1 MGLDRDATHGTARDA
16 TGDAATGDS
25 TGGAVGDTVRRLR
38 DGMGRGVLSFP
49 LTSFHDDG
57 SLDPDGFRA
66 HVAAQIA
73 TAPGALFPACGTGEF
88 FSLDEDEYRQTVT
101 IAVEEAA
108 GRLPVVAGVGYGWAQ
123 AARFARIAEQAGADA
138 LLVLPHYLVAAPQ
151 DGLVAQLE
159 QIAARTR
166 LPLIAYQRGQV
177 AFSAASLRHIV
188 RIPNVIGL
196 KDGHSDLDRLQRLTL
211 AAPEDFLFFNGAAT
225 AEIQARAY
233 ATVGV
238 PAYSSAVHAFA
249 PEIANAFFAAL
260 HDGDGTDGRDGGGR
274 RGDEGDKTVQRL
286 LRDFYVPFV
295 ELRDR
300 VPGYAVSLVKAA
312 ARLRGRPVGP
322 VRAPLTE
329 PSPADLADLATLLT
343 TGLDLVG
350 AAL

>member
-1 MGLDRDATHGTARDA
+1 MAH
-16 TGDAATGDS
+16 
-25 TGGAVGDTVRRLR
+25 
-38 DGMGRGVLSFP
+38 GVLSFP

-57 SLDPDGFRA
+57 TLDPDGFRA
-66 HVAAQIA
+66 HLA
-73 TAPGALFPACGTGEF
+73 TQLEWGPGAVFPACGTGEF
-88 FSLDEDEYRQTVT
+88 FSLDEDEYRQVVT
-101 IAVEEAA
+101 IAVQEAG
-108 GRLPVVAGVGYGWAQ
+108 GRVPVVAGIGYGWAQ
-123 AARFARIAEQAGADA
+123 AVRFARIAEEAGADA

-159 QIAARTR
+159 QLAARTP

-177 AFSAASLRHIV
+177 SFGVAAFR
-188 RIPNVIGL
+188 RITAIPGVIGL

-211 AAPEDFLFFNGAAT
+211 AAPEDFLFFNGAST

-249 PEIANAFFAAL
+249 PEIANAFFTAL
-260 HDGDGTDGRDGGGR
+260 RDGDDGTV
-274 RGDEGDKTVQRL
+274 EKL
-286 LRDFYVPFV
+286 LRDFYVPLV

-322 VRAPLTE
+322 VRAPLTD
-329 PSPADLADLATLLT
+329 PSDADLAALRPLLT

>member
-1 MGLDRDATHGTARDA
+1 MVTVNPGH
-16 TGDAATGDS
+16 
-25 TGGAVGDTVRRLR
+25 DTVRRLR
-38 DGMGRGVLSFP
+38 DGMARGVLSFP

-57 SLDPDGFRA
+57 SLDPDGFRS
-66 HVAAQIA
+66 HVADRLAA
-73 TAPGALFPACGTGEF
+73 DPGALFPACGTGEF
-88 FSLDEDEYRQTVT
+88 FSLDEDEYRQVVT

-108 GRLPVVAGVGYGWAQ
+108 GRVPVVAGTGYGWAQ
-123 AARFARIAEQAGADA
+123 AVRFARIAEEAGADA

-159 QIAARTR
+159 QIAARTP

-177 AFSAASLRHIV
+177 AFTVASLRRLAALPTV
-188 RIPNVIGL
+188 VGL

-211 AAPEDFLFFNGAAT
+211 AAPDDFLFFNGAAT

-233 ATVGV
+233 AAVGV

-249 PEIANAFFAAL
+249 PEIANAFFAAV
-260 HDGDGTDGRDGGGR
+260 RDR
-274 RGDEGDKTVQRL
+274 DDKTTDRL
-286 LRDFYVPFV
+286 LRDFYVPLV

-312 ARLRGRPVGP
+312 ARLRGSRVGP
-322 VRAPLTE
+322 VRAPLTD
-329 PSPADLADLATLLT
+329 PSPADLDALRALLT
-343 TGLDLVG
+343 AGLDLVG

>member
-1 MGLDRDATHGTARDA
+1 MSLVTDTA
-16 TGDAATGDS
+16 
-25 TGGAVGDTVRRLR
+25 RRLR
-38 DGMGRGVLSFP
+38 EGMASGVLSFP

-73 TAPGALFPACGTGEF
+73 TAPGAVFPACGTGEF
-88 FSLDEDEYRQTVT
+88 FSLDEDEYRQVVT
-101 IAVEEAA
+101 IAVEEAG
-108 GRLPVVAGVGYGWAQ
+108 GRVPVVAGIGYGWAQ
-123 AARFARIAEQAGADA
+123 AVRFARIAEEAGADA

-159 QIAARTR
+159 QIASRTR

-177 AFSAASLRHIV
+177 AFTAASLK
-188 RIPNVIGL
+188 RIAAIPGVIGL

-211 AAPEDFLFFNGAAT
+211 AAPEGFLFFNGAST
-225 AEIQARAY
+225 AEVQARAY
-233 ATVGV
+233 ATVGI

-249 PEIANAFFAAL
+249 PEIANAFFGAL
-260 HDGDGTDGRDGGGR
+260 KDGDDGTV
-274 RGDEGDKTVQRL
+274 EKL
-286 LRDFYVPFV
+286 LRDFYVPLV

-322 VRAPLTE
+322 VRAPLTD
-329 PSPADLADLATLLT
+329 PSAADLADLKLLLS

-350 AAL
+350 ASL

>member
-1 MGLDRDATHGTARDA
+1 MAG
-16 TGDAATGDS
+16 
-25 TGGAVGDTVRRLR
+25 
-38 DGMGRGVLSFP
+38 GVLSFP

-57 SLDPDGFRA
+57 SLDPAGFRT
-66 HVAAQIA
+66 HVAARIA
-73 TAPGALFPACGTGEF
+73 TAPGAVFPACGTGEF
-88 FSLDEDEYRQTVT
+88 FSLDEDEYRTVVT

-108 GRLPVVAGVGYGWAQ
+108 GRVPVVAGVGYGWAQ
-123 AARFARIAEQAGADA
+123 ATRFARIAEEAGADA

-159 QIAARTR
+159 QLAARTR

-177 AFSAASLRHIV
+177 AFTASSLR
-188 RIPNVIGL
+188 RIAAIPGVIGL

-211 AAPEDFLFFNGAAT
+211 AAPEGFLFFNGAST

-260 HDGDGTDGRDGGGR
+260 RDA
-274 RGDEGDKTVQRL
+274 DDKTVERL
-286 LRDFYVPFV
+286 LRDFYVPLV

-312 ARLRGRPVGP
+312 ARLRGQPVGP
-322 VRAPLTE
+322 VRAPLTD
-329 PSPADLADLATLLT
+329 PSDADLAELTTLLA

>member
-1 MGLDRDATHGTARDA
+1 MNA
-16 TGDAATGDS
+16 
-25 TGGAVGDTVRRLR
+25 DTETVVRRLR
-38 DGMGRGVLSFP
+38 DGMAGGVLSFP

-57 SLDPDGFRA
+57 SLDPAGFRT

-73 TAPGALFPACGTGEF
+73 TAPGAVFPACGTGEF
-88 FSLDEDEYRQTVT
+88 FSLDEDEYRTVVT
-101 IAVEEAA
+101 LAVEEAA
-108 GRLPVVAGVGYGWAQ
+108 GRVPVVAGVGYGWAQ
-123 AARFARIAEQAGADA
+123 AARFARIAEEAGADA

-159 QIAARTR
+159 QLAARTR

-177 AFSAASLRHIV
+177 AFTASSLR
-188 RIPNVIGL
+188 RIAAIPGVIGL

-211 AAPEDFLFFNGAAT
+211 AAPEGFLFFNGAST

-260 HDGDGTDGRDGGGR
+260 QDGD
-274 RGDEGDKTVQRL
+274 DKMVERL

-322 VRAPLTE
+322 VRAPLTD
-329 PSPADLADLATLLT
+329 PSAADLADLTVLLA

>member
-1 MGLDRDATHGTARDA
+1 VSLH
-16 TGDAATGDS
+16 TG
-25 TGGAVGDTVRRLR
+25 TVRRLR
-38 DGMGRGVLSFP
+38 DGMAKGVLSFP

-57 SLDPDGFRA
+57 SLDPEGLRA
-66 HVAAQIA
+66 HVAAQLA
-73 TAPGALFPACGTGEF
+73 TAPGAVFPACGTGEF
-88 FSLDEDEYRQTVT
+88 FSLDEDEYRQVVT
-101 IAVEEAA
+101 ITVEEAA
-108 GRLPVVAGVGYGWAQ
+108 GRVPVVAGTGYGWAQ
-123 AARFARIAEQAGADA
+123 AARFARIAEEAGADA
-138 LLVLPHYLVAAPQ
+138 LLVLPHYLTAAPQ

-177 AFSAASLRHIV
+177 AYTAQSFRRIA

-211 AAPEDFLFFNGAAT
+211 AAPDGFLFFNGAST

-249 PEIANAFFAAL
+249 PEIANAFFTAL
-260 HDGDGTDGRDGGGR
+260 HKDDPATLD
-274 RGDEGDKTVQRL
+274 TL
-286 LRDFYVPFV
+286 LRDFYVPLV

-322 VRAPLTE
+322 VRAPLTD
-329 PSPADLADLATLLT
+329 PSPADLADLKALLT

-350 AAL
+350 ASL

>member
-1 MGLDRDATHGTARDA
+1 MGRRVVRTLHA
-16 TGDAATGDS
+16 
-25 TGGAVGDTVRRLR
+25 DTVRRLR
-38 DGMGRGVLSFP
+38 DGMARGVLSFP

-57 SLDPDGFRA
+57 TLDPDGFRA

-73 TAPGALFPACGTGEF
+73 TGPGAVFPACGTGEF
-88 FSLDEDEYRQTVT
+88 FSLDEDEYRQVVTV
-101 IAVEEAA
+101 AVEEAG
-108 GRLPVVAGVGYGWAQ
+108 GRVPVVAGVGYGWAQ
-123 AARFARIAEQAGADA
+123 AARFARIAQEAGADA

-159 QIAARTR
+159 QLAARTS

-177 AFSAASLRHIV
+177 ALGVAAFR
-188 RIPNVIGL
+188 RITAIPGVVGL

-211 AAPEDFLFFNGAAT
+211 SAPEDFLFFNGAAT

-233 ATVGV
+233 AAVGV

-249 PEIANAFFAAL
+249 PEIADAFFTAL
-260 HDGDGTDGRDGGGR
+260 RDGDDGTV
-274 RGDEGDKTVQRL
+274 EKL
-286 LRDFYVPFV
+286 LRDFYVPLV

-322 VRAPLTE
+322 VRAPLTD
-329 PSPADLADLATLLT
+329 PAAADLAELRQLLT

>member
-1 MGLDRDATHGTARDA
+1 MSLD
-16 TGDAATGDS
+16 TGD
-25 TGGAVGDTVRRLR
+25 VVRRLGE
-38 DGMGRGVLSFP
+38 GMAGGVLSFP

-57 SLDPDGFRA
+57 SLDPDGFRT

-73 TAPGALFPACGTGEF
+73 TAPGAVFPACGTGEF
-88 FSLDEDEYRQTVT
+88 FSLDEDEYRTVVSV
-101 IAVEEAA
+101 AVQESA
-108 GRLPVVAGVGYGWAQ
+108 GRVPVVAGIGYGWAQ
-123 AARFARIAEQAGADA
+123 AVRFARIAEEAGADA

-151 DGLVAQLE
+151 EGLVRQVAE
-159 QIAARTR
+159 IAARTR

-177 AFSAASLRHIV
+177 TFGVEAFRQLAA
-188 RIPNVIGL
+188 IPTVIGL

-211 AAPEDFLFFNGAAT
+211 AAPEGFLFFNGAAT

-249 PEIANAFFAAL
+249 PEIADAFFGAL
-260 HDGDGTDGRDGGGR
+260 KAGEEGTV
-274 RGDEGDKTVQRL
+274 EKL
-286 LRDFYVPFV
+286 LRDFYVPLV

-322 VRAPLTE
+322 VRAPLTD
-329 PSPADLADLATLLT
+329 PSAADLADLTSLLA

-350 AAL
+350 ADL

>member
-1 MGLDRDATHGTARDA
+1 
-16 TGDAATGDS
+16 
-25 TGGAVGDTVRRLR
+25 VNGDTETVVRRLR
-38 DGMGRGVLSFP
+38 DGMAGGVLSFP

-57 SLDPDGFRA
+57 SLDPDGFRT
-66 HVAAQIA
+66 HVAARIA
-73 TAPGALFPACGTGEF
+73 TAPGAVFPACGTGEF
-88 FSLDEDEYRQTVT
+88 FSLDEDEYRQVVT
-101 IAVEEAA
+101 ITVEEAA
-108 GRLPVVAGVGYGWAQ
+108 GRVPVVAGVGYGWAQ
-123 AARFARIAEQAGADA
+123 AARFAHIAEEAGADA
-138 LLVLPHYLVAAPQ
+138 LLVLPHYLVTAPQ

-159 QIAARTR
+159 QLATRTR

-177 AFSAASLRHIV
+177 AYGLDAFR
-188 RIPNVIGL
+188 RIAQIPGVIGL

-211 AAPEDFLFFNGAAT
+211 TAPEGFLFFNGAST

-260 HDGDGTDGRDGGGR
+260 RDGD
-274 RGDEGDKTVQRL
+274 DKTVEKL
-286 LRDFYVPFV
+286 LRDFYVPLV

-312 ARLRGRPVGP
+312 ARLRGHPVGP
-322 VRAPLTE
+322 VRAPLTD
-329 PSPADLADLATLLT
+329 PSAADLAELTTLLT

>member
-1 MGLDRDATHGTARDA
+1 MARVSLH
-16 TGDAATGDS
+16 TG
-25 TGGAVGDTVRRLR
+25 TVRRLR
-38 DGMGRGVLSFP
+38 DGMAKGVLSFP

-57 SLDPDGFRA
+57 SLDPEGFRA
-66 HVAAQIA
+66 HVAAQLA

-88 FSLDEDEYRQTVT
+88 FSLDEDEYRQVVA
-101 IAVEEAA
+101 IAVEEAG
-108 GRLPVVAGVGYGWAQ
+108 GRVPVVAGTGYGWAQ
-123 AARFARIAEQAGADA
+123 AARFARIAEEAGADA
-138 LLVLPHYLVAAPQ
+138 LLVLPHYLTAAPQ

-177 AFSAASLRHIV
+177 AYTAQSLRRIAA
-188 RIPNVIGL
+188 IPNVIGL

-211 AAPEDFLFFNGAAT
+211 AAPDDFLFFNGAAT

-249 PEIANAFFAAL
+249 PEIADAFFTALRKEDAA
-260 HDGDGTDGRDGGGR
+260 TI
-274 RGDEGDKTVQRL
+274 ETL
-286 LRDFYVPFV
+286 LRDFYVPLV

-322 VRAPLTE
+322 VRAPLTD
-329 PSPADLADLATLLT
+329 PSAADLADLKTLLT

-350 AAL
+350 ASL

>member
-1 MGLDRDATHGTARDA
+1 MA
-16 TGDAATGDS
+16 
-25 TGGAVGDTVRRLR
+25 
-38 DGMGRGVLSFP
+38 RGVLSFP

-73 TAPGALFPACGTGEF
+73 TGPGALFPACGTGEF
-88 FSLDEDEYRQTVT
+88 FSLDEDEYRQVVT
-101 IAVEEAA
+101 IAVEEAD
-108 GRLPVVAGVGYGWAQ
+108 GRLPVVAGTGYGWAQ
-123 AARFARIAEQAGADA
+123 AVRFARIAEEAGADA

-177 AFSAASLRHIV
+177 AFGVDAFRRVAD
-188 RIPNVIGL
+188 IPGVIGL

-211 AAPEDFLFFNGAAT
+211 AAPEGFLFFNGAST

-249 PEIANAFFAAL
+249 PEIANAFFTAL
-260 HDGDGTDGRDGGGR
+260 RDGDDGTV
-274 RGDEGDKTVQRL
+274 EKL
-286 LRDFYVPFV
+286 LRDFYVPLV

-322 VRAPLTE
+322 VRAPLTD
-329 PSPADLADLATLLT
+329 PSAADLADLERLLAS
-343 TGLDLVG
+343 GLDLVG
-350 AAL
+350 ADL

>member
-1 MGLDRDATHGTARDA
+1 MSGGT
-16 TGDAATGDS
+16 
-25 TGGAVGDTVRRLR
+25 DTETVVRRLR
-38 DGMGRGVLSFP
+38 TGMADGVLSFP
-49 LTSFHDDG
+49 LTAFHDDG

-73 TAPGALFPACGTGEF
+73 TAPGAVFPACGTGEF
-88 FSLDEDEYRQTVT
+88 FSLDEGEYRQVVT
-101 IAVEEAA
+101 IAAAEAA
-108 GRLPVVAGVGYGWAQ
+108 GRVPVVAGTGYGWAQ
-123 AARFARIAEQAGADA
+123 AVRFAHIAEEAGADA

-151 DGLVAQLE
+151 EGLVAQLE

-177 AFSAASLRHIV
+177 AFTADSLR
-188 RIPNVIGL
+188 RIAGIPHVIGL
-196 KDGHSDLDRLQRLTL
+196 KDGHCDLDRLQRLTL
-211 AAPEDFLFFNGAAT
+211 AAPEGFLFFNGAST

-249 PEIANAFFAAL
+249 PEIANAFFTAL
-260 HDGDGTDGRDGGGR
+260 QGG
-274 RGDEGDKTVQRL
+274 EDKTVERL
-286 LRDFYVPFV
+286 LRDFYVPLV

-329 PSPADLADLATLLT
+329 PSAADLADLRALLT

-350 AAL
+350 ATS

>member
-1 MGLDRDATHGTARDA
+1 MTLDPDTA
-16 TGDAATGDS
+16 
-25 TGGAVGDTVRRLR
+25 RRLR
-38 DGMGRGVLSFP
+38 DGMARGVLSFP

-57 SLDPDGFRA
+57 TLDPDGFRA

-73 TAPGALFPACGTGEF
+73 TGPGALFPACGTGEF
-88 FSLDEDEYRQTVT
+88 FSLDEDEYRQVVT
-101 IAVEEAA
+101 IAVEEAG
-108 GRLPVVAGVGYGWAQ
+108 GRLPVVAGIGYGWAQ
-123 AARFARIAEQAGADA
+123 AVRFARIAEEAGADA

-177 AFSAASLRHIV
+177 AFGVGAFRRVAA
-188 RIPNVIGL
+188 IPGVIGL

-211 AAPEDFLFFNGAAT
+211 AAPEGFLFFNGAST

-249 PEIANAFFAAL
+249 PEIANAFFTAL
-260 HDGDGTDGRDGGGR
+260 RD
-274 RGDEGDKTVQRL
+274 GDEGDGTVEKL
-286 LRDFYVPFV
+286 LRDFYVPLV

-322 VRAPLTE
+322 VRAPLTD
-329 PSPADLADLATLLT
+329 PSDADLADLRLLLT
-343 TGLDLVG
+343 AGLDLVG

>member
-1 MGLDRDATHGTARDA
+1 MTLDT
-16 TGDAATGDS
+16 
-25 TGGAVGDTVRRLR
+25 DTTRRLR
-38 DGMGRGVLSFP
+38 DGMARGVLSFP
-49 LTSFHDDG
+49 LTSFHEDG
-57 SLDPDGFRA
+57 SLDPDGFRT
-66 HVAAQIA
+66 HVAAQLA
-73 TAPGALFPACGTGEF
+73 TGPGAIFPACGTGEF
-88 FSLDEDEYRQTVT
+88 FSLDEDEYRVVVT
-101 IAVEEAA
+101 AAVEEAG
-108 GRLPVVAGVGYGWAQ
+108 GRVPVVAGVGYGWAQ
-123 AARFARIAEQAGADA
+123 AARFARIAEEAGADA

-159 QIAARTR
+159 RLAARTR

-177 AFSAASLRHIV
+177 AFTADSLRRIA
-188 RIPNVIGL
+188 RIPGVIGL

-211 AAPEDFLFFNGAAT
+211 AAPEGFLFFNGAST

-260 HDGDGTDGRDGGGR
+260 GDADHGRTD
-274 RGDEGDKTVQRL
+274 KL
-286 LRDFYVPFV
+286 LRDFYVPLV

-322 VRAPLTE
+322 VRAPLTD
-329 PSPADLADLATLLT
+329 PSATDLAELRALLV

>member
-1 MGLDRDATHGTARDA
+1 MSPDT
-16 TGDAATGDS
+16 
-25 TGGAVGDTVRRLR
+25 GAVTGRLR
-38 DGMGRGVLSFP
+38 EGMANGVLSFP

-57 SLDPDGFRA
+57 SLDPDGFRTY
-66 HVAAQIA
+66 VADRIA
-73 TAPGALFPACGTGEF
+73 TGPGAVFPACGTGEF
-88 FSLDEDEYRQTVT
+88 FSLDEDEYRQVVT
-101 IAVEEAA
+101 ITVEEAG
-108 GRLPVVAGVGYGWAQ
+108 GRVPVVAGIGYGWAQ
-123 AARFARIAEQAGADA
+123 AVRFARIAEEAGADA

-177 AFSAASLRHIV
+177 AFTVGSLKRIAA
-188 RIPNVIGL
+188 IPTVIGL

-211 AAPEDFLFFNGAAT
+211 AAPEGFLFFNGAAT

-233 ATVGV
+233 ATVGI

-249 PEIANAFFAAL
+249 PEIANAFFTAFQ
-260 HDGDGTDGRDGGGR
+260 DGDDGTV
-274 RGDEGDKTVQRL
+274 EKL
-286 LRDFYVPFV
+286 LRDFYVPLV

-322 VRAPLTE
+322 VRAPLTD
-329 PSPADLADLATLLT
+329 PSAADLADLKMLLT

>member
-1 MGLDRDATHGTARDA
+1 MAT
-16 TGDAATGDS
+16 
-25 TGGAVGDTVRRLR
+25 VNPQDTVRRLR
-38 DGMGRGVLSFP
+38 DGMARGVLSFP

-66 HVAAQIA
+66 HVAAQLA
-73 TAPGALFPACGTGEF
+73 AAPGALFPACGTGEF
-88 FSLDEDEYRQTVT
+88 FSLDEDEYRHVVT

-108 GRLPVVAGVGYGWAQ
+108 GEAPVVAGIGYGWAQ
-123 AARFARIAEQAGADA
+123 AARFARIAEEAGADA

-159 QIAARTR
+159 QIAARTP

-177 AFSAASLRHIV
+177 AFTVASLR
-188 RIPNVIGL
+188 RIAALPTVVGL

-211 AAPEDFLFFNGAAT
+211 AAPEGFLFFNGAAT

-233 ATVGV
+233 AAVGV

-249 PEIANAFFAAL
+249 PEIANAFFAAAR
-260 HDGDGTDGRDGGGR
+260 DGD
-274 RGDEGDKTVQRL
+274 DKTADRL
-286 LRDFYVPFV
+286 LRDFYVPLV
-295 ELRDR
+295 ELRDK

-312 ARLRGRPVGP
+312 ARLRGRRVGP
-322 VRAPLTE
+322 VRAPLTD
-329 PSPADLADLATLLT
+329 PSPADLDELRTLLSA
-343 TGLDLVG
+343 GLDLVG